1 MLFLQANP
9 VSAALNSADW
19 VFPTCEIF
27 HIVGFG
33 ISIGTIAVVDFSL
46 LGLGL
51 QRKSIPQL
59 LRELAPWTLTALV
72 VVLIAG
78 VVLFLTMPLDYYRNN
93 FAGALT
99 LLGAMRKC
107 GVDRFVFSSTCAV
120 YGTPEKRWAGTTH
133 LKNLFICG
141 TDQGFVGIIGSM
153 FSGIAMAN
161 RHLLGIPHK
170 SDAASAA
177 AARRKTDH

>member
-33 ISIGTIAVVDFSL
+33 ISVGTIAVVDFSL

-59 LRELAPWTLTALV
+59 LRQLAPWTLTALV

-78 VVLFLTMPLDYYRNN
+78 AVLFLTMPLDYMRNSSFQFKMVCLLLAIVFN
-93 FAGALT
+93 YTIHNRVARSPDISLGRSIPVALIS
-99 LLGAMRKC
+99 LALWVSVIWG
-107 GVDRFVFSSTCAV
+107 G
-120 YGTPEKRWAGTTH
+120 
-133 LKNLFICG
+133 LFIA
-141 TDQGFVGIIGSM
+141 FVG
-153 FSGIAMAN
+153 
-161 RHLLGIPHK
+161 
-170 SDAASAA
+170 
-177 AARRKTDH
+177 

>member
-59 LRELAPWTLTALV
+59 LRNVAPWTLTALV

-78 VVLFLTMPLDYYRNN
+78 VVLFLTMPLDYYRNPSFRFKMVCLFLAIVFN
-93 FAGALT
+93 YTIHDKVARSTTISPGVGMLVAIVSLALWICVIWGGLFIAFAG
-99 LLGAMRKC
+99 
-107 GVDRFVFSSTCAV
+107 
-120 YGTPEKRWAGTTH
+120 
-133 LKNLFICG
+133 
-141 TDQGFVGIIGSM
+141 
-153 FSGIAMAN
+153 
-161 RHLLGIPHK
+161 
-170 SDAASAA
+170 
-177 AARRKTDH
+177 